1 MDNNMNLK
9 DRMKAADFALWE
21 TVLYLDAY
29 PNDKVALANFY
40 KLRDEAERLTL
51 EYEAKYGP
59 LTAFGN
65 EGDSW
70 QWTKGPWPWESEAN

>member
-1 MDNNMNLK
+1 MDNNMNIK
-9 DRMKAADFALWE
+9 DRLKAADFALWE

-29 PNDKVALANFY
+29 PNDKEALASFY
-40 KLRDEAERLTL
+40 KLRDEAEKLTL
-51 EYEAKYGP
+51 EYEAKYGT

>member
-1 MDNNMNLK
+1 MDKGMNIK
-9 DRMKAADFALWE
+9 DRLKAADFALWE

-29 PNDKVALANFY
+29 PEDKTALANFY
-40 KLRDEAERLTL
+40 KLRDEAEKLTL
-51 EYEAKYGP
+51 EYEEKYGA

-65 EGDSW
+65 EGNSW

>member
-1 MDNNMNLK
+1 MDKMGVKERL
-9 DRMKAADFALWE
+9 KAADFALWE

-29 PNDKVALANFY
+29 PEDKTALANFY
-40 KLRDEAERLTL
+40 KLREEAERLTL
-51 EYEAKYGP
+51 EYESKYGA

>member
-1 MDNNMNLK
+1 MDNSVNIK

-29 PNDKVALANFY
+29 PNDKEALANFY
-40 KLRDEAERLTL
+40 KLREEAEKLTM
-51 EYEAKYGP
+51 EYEAKFGA

-65 EGDSW
+65 EGGSW